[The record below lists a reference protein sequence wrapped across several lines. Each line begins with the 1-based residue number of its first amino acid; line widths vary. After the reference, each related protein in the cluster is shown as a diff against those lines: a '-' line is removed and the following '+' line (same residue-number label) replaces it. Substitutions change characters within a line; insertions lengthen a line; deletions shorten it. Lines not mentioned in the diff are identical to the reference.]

1 MPLILQRF
9 WSFLWSSILGI
20 DLKALG
26 LDPRGLCLKLCGRG
40 LKPFVFGLTTLY
52 GIEDCCSQKRALSHW
67 SRVVDY
73 AHA

>member
-26 LDPRGLCLKLCGRG
+26 LDPRGLGLKLCGRG

-52 GIEDCCSQKRALSHW
+52 GIEDCVRRSVHFHIGLG
-67 SRVVDY
+67 
-73 AHA
+73 